1 MAGPAWASN
10 IIFILQARIG
20 YKVKDGPWGN
30 FKWNNLKMD
39 KWPTAGAGAPTTA
52 HQPRRGEF

>member
-39 KWPTAGAGAPTTA
+39 KWPTAGAPTTA